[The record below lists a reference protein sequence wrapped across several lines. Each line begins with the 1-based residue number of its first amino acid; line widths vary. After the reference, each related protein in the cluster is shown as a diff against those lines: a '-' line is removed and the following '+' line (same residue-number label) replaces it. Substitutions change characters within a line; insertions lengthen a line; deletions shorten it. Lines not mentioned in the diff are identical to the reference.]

1 MPNPATVVRSRMLK
15 SRARRGSPFKPAR
28 LLLYALLIA
37 GSALMMM
44 PLLWLVRSSLMDN
57 AQIFVFPPEW
67 MPHPFQWRNY
77 PEALTSVPFGRY
89 FLNTAFIEVCVLGGV
104 LLISVITAFSFARLR
119 WPGRQF
125 VFFTMLGTMM
135 LPSAVTIIPLFVMWR
150 EFGALNTFVP
160 LTVPAW
166 FGGGAYIGQ
175 GAFQIFLL
183 RQFFLSIPKEL
194 DEAAY
199 MDGASP
205 IAVLW
210 KIIVPLSVPA
220 LLVVGIFTFIDVWNN
235 FLEPVLYLNDEAHF
249 TLSLGLAT
257 FKGLYNANW
266 GYLMAASTA
275 MIAPIILLFFIG
287 QRYFIEGITLTGIKG

>member
-1 MPNPATVVRSRMLK
+1 MPNPSTVVRPGMRRISV
-15 SRARRGSPFKPAR
+15 RASLRLTR
-28 LLLYALLIA
+28 LLIYLLLVA
-37 GSALMMM
+37 GSVLMLM

-67 MPHPFQWRNY
+67 IPRPFQWSNY

-119 WPGRQF
+119 WPGRQV

-135 LPSAVTIIPLFVMWR
+135 LPSAVTIIPLFVLWR
-150 EFGALNTFVP
+150 ELGVLNTFVP

-175 GAFQIFLL
+175 GAFQTFLL

-199 MDGASP
+199 MDGATPLS
-205 IAVLW
+205 VLW
-210 KIIVPLSVPA
+210 KVIVPLSVPA

-275 MIAPIILLFFIG
+275 MIAPIILLFFVG

>member
-1 MPNPATVVRSRMLK
+1 MPNPTTVVRSRIFTGNIK
-15 SRARRGSPFKPAR
+15 FKPSR
-28 LLLYALLIA
+28 LLLYALLIV
-37 GSALMMM
+37 GSALMLM

-67 MPHPFQWRNY
+67 IPRPFQWRNY

-104 LLISVITAFSFARLR
+104 LVISTITAFSFARLR

-135 LPSAVTIIPLFVMWR
+135 LPSAVTIIPLFVLWR
-150 EFGALNTFVP
+150 ELGALNTFVP

-166 FGGGAYIGQ
+166 LGGGAYVGQ

-183 RQFFLSIPKEL
+183 RQFFMSIPKEL

-205 IAVLW
+205 FSVLW
-210 KIIVPLSVPA
+210 RIIVPLSVPA

-235 FLEPVLYLNDEAHF
+235 FLEPVLYLNDEEHF

-275 MIAPIILLFFIG
+275 MIAPIIVLFFIG